1 VPFGVVAGDRRGFL
15 VESDDDAD
23 SLAQMFVGKADG
35 VADKELLA
43 TSARWR
49 CRFRLGCGAR
59 AIGDDGGIE
68 YDPAAPGRMVLD
80 DRLRRAQFDHV
91 ALAQRTEGIIDVAD
105 AHAQLQV
112 LAYLQRALRIVE
124 HFADGQIKSIQLGA
138 MGLSKLVQRDFH
150 EGDDGVVRPPT
161 RPVAAS
167 QARWMGQAGCLS
179 KVT

>member
-1 VPFGVVAGDRRGFL
+1 
-15 VESDDDAD
+15 
-23 SLAQMFVGKADG
+23 
-35 VADKELLA
+35 
-43 TSARWR
+43 
-49 CRFRLGCGAR
+49 
-59 AIGDDGGIE
+59 
-68 YDPAAPGRMVLD
+68 
-80 DRLRRAQFDHV
+80 
-91 ALAQRTEGIIDVAD
+91 
-105 AHAQLQV
+105 LQA

-124 HFADGQIKSIQLGA
+124 HFADAQIKSIQLGA